1 MIRMFVS
8 LNQDGSEIFLITIFG
23 FFVEYW
29 VVQQVVRLQE
39 VTIFGW
45 QHNFIIY
52 KYVVLN
58 LVAYSCNISHRFRL
72 ACYSWKAFQIREKG

>member
-58 LVAYSCNISHRFRL
+58 LVACIRVISLTVFVWLVILGRPF
-72 ACYSWKAFQIREKG
+72 K